1 MWFSSVFLKTLR
13 DYRIAILGWGL
24 GLGLLMYTVLSAVS
38 ALIATPAA
46 RADLVSLAGSFAWIA
61 EPIHVDTAGGYA
73 TWKYGFTIL
82 ILALWP
88 ILVGSRMLRGEEERG
103 SMDVL
108 LSLPRG
114 RARVA
119 LEKLAAMWLALLL
132 MGLLIGLL
140 TFAAGASVSANFGL
154 GGALLFGFNLALIC
168 GVFGGLALLISQ
180 FTQERRSAAGITGGL
195 LALAM
200 IVDMIHRV
208 IPNTDWHF
216 TPLARLLLQ
225 PEQAADP
232 ELRH

>member
-13 DYRIAILGWGL
+13 DYRIAIFGWGL

-119 LEKLAAMWLALLL
+119 LEKLAAMWMALLL

-140 TFAAGASVSANFGL
+140 TFAAGASVKANFGL

-168 GVFGGLALLISQ
+168 GVFGEPRAPDLAVYPGTSLSGGHHGG
-180 FTQERRSAAGITGGL
+180 AAGAGRDRGY
-195 LALAM
+195 
-200 IVDMIHRV
+200 DPSGHPKHRR
-208 IPNTDWHF
+208 HF

-225 PEQAADP
+225 SEQAVDP